1 MELCTLSLK
10 IIYFW
15 SVPNHLVTV
24 NSVTSNMVELP
35 ELIEFKSKLLN
46 QMMRYMVLED
56 VVSDHKLLYELKCAH
71 DIRCQCETSN
81 GPLPLFV
88 SCVDDFMYLHA
99 VVLRQPF
106 KKSSGMSYYN
116 ETTRDRMH
124 RSLGFTIV
132 PLKCPECGKRKTCQ
146 ARQNM

>member
-46 QMMRYMVLED
+46 QMMRYMVLEEVVMIISCYTSSNVITTSD
-56 VVSDHKLLYELKCAH
+56 VSAKLSMDL
-71 DIRCQCETSN
+71 
-81 GPLPLFV
+81 
-88 SCVDDFMYLHA
+88 
-99 VVLRQPF
+99 
-106 KKSSGMSYYN
+106 
-116 ETTRDRMH
+116 
-124 RSLGFTIV
+124 
-132 PLKCPECGKRKTCQ
+132 
-146 ARQNM
+146 

>member
-15 SVPNHLVTV
+15 SVPNHSVTV
-24 NSVTSNMVELP
+24 NSVTSSMVELP

-56 VVSDHKLLYELKCAH
+56 DGDDHKLLYELKCAH
-71 DIRCQCETSN
+71 NIRCHCETFN
-81 GPLPLFV
+81 GPLTLYV
-88 SCVDDFMYLHA
+88 SCVDDFKYLHA

-106 KKSSGMSYYN
+106 KKSSGMRDYN
-116 ETTRDRMH
+116 ETSRDRMN

-132 PLKCPECGKRKTCQ
+132 PLKCTECGKRKTCQ